1 MPSPPRA
8 RVRRRARSI
17 KRDAEYCESLSIPIK
32 IGDSHDAFVSV
43 RQLWQLR
50 CLMHP
55 RMSLMQSYVQPT
67 THLRQP
73 GEMNILS
80 GLNAAHGIVTLD
92 VFISHGGAKGVVAR
106 GIGHMNLMGA
116 TSLHPRTHWVKHI
129 AKKGALGAID
139 PLDPHPLC

>member
-17 KRDAEYCESLSIPIK
+17 KRDAEYCESLSIPINE

-43 RQLWQLR
+43 RQLR

-55 RMSLMQSYVQPT
+55 RVSLMQSYVQPT
-67 THLRQP
+67 THLRQL
-73 GEMNILS
+73 GEVNTWS
-80 GLNAAHGIVTLD
+80 GIVTLN

-106 GIGHMNLMGA
+106 GIGHMDLMGA

>member
-17 KRDAEYCESLSIPIK
+17 KRDAEYCESLSIPINE
-32 IGDSHDAFVSV
+32 IGDSHDAFVVSV

-55 RMSLMQSYVQPT
+55 RVSLMQSYVQPT
-67 THLRQP
+67 THLRQA
-73 GEMNILS
+73 GGVNTWS
-80 GLNAAHGIVTLD
+80 GIVTLN

-106 GIGHMNLMGA
+106 GIGHMDLMGA